1 VSEQD
6 GEWQGLTRVFQHRMS
21 DQPFCISLDV
31 SDHFHPRPAAPSHAP
46 AWPQEQEEYVPVWTQ
61 KHGDGGVRETG
72 ER

>member
-1 VSEQD
+1 
-6 GEWQGLTRVFQHRMS
+6 MS